1 MTGSSDADIILV
13 TCVKSKAARPSA
25 AKELYTSALFKKQRS
40 YAERAGVPWFILSA
54 EHGLVAPD
62 EWLAP
67 YERYLPETPASYRA
81 AWGGWVAAR
90 LELLVGPLQDRVI
103 EVHAGSTYLGVIRP
117 ELEKRGARV
126 VDSLHGLQMGP
137 RLAWYGDTGSE
148 PSTEDSDVEALR

>member
-1 MTGSSDADIILV
+1 MATASVDADRGISGVDDCSRMTGSSDADIILV

-25 AKELYTSALFKKQRS
+25 AKDLYTSALFKKQRA
-40 YAERAGVPWFILSA
+40 YAEKVNVPWFILSA

-90 LELLVGPLQDRVI
+90 LELLAGPLQDSVI
-103 EVHAGSTYLGVIRP
+103 EIHAGSTYLDVI
-117 ELEKRGARV
+117 
-126 VDSLHGLQMGP
+126 
-137 RLAWYGDTGSE
+137 
-148 PSTEDSDVEALR
+148 